1 VSLTSQEI
9 FPPHDITSHCIRKN
23 STKLKGEIWIREV
36 YFALVKTH
44 SLPHE
49 CGIPPSLSADLACDA
64 PLMIYFHQSK
74 TTEKRGNPVNNSC
87 FQSQEREEG
96 CNS

>member
-1 VSLTSQEI
+1 MQQSVSS
-9 FPPHDITSHCIRKN
+9 HDITLYKKKLN
-23 STKLKGEIWIREV
+23 NLKGEIWIREV
-36 YFALVKTH
+36 YFALVKTR

-74 TTEKRGNPVNNSC
+74 TTEKRANPVKNSC
-87 FQSQEREEG
+87 NQFQEREEG